1 MSERPVRGP
10 ADANAV
16 AHVFV
21 DALEDR
27 CDITGDDGHHL
38 QRVRRL
44 TAGEMVTLA
53 DGSGAWRAYEVV
65 DVADR
70 RLGLEARGEAAIECE
85 PTIGVELAVALTKG
99 GLDDVVAATT
109 ELGVVRVTPVR
120 TARVVV
126 RWDEARARKAV
137 ARLRVVAREAAMQ
150 SRRSRIPEIDEV
162 VDLAGLCERPDLVV
176 ADLGGVGAAAL
187 ARPDPNR
194 PKPAWTVLV
203 GPEGG
208 LTPDELAR
216 LADEGGAASLRLGRN
231 VLRASTAPIA
241 AVAVLTEEAVRLRPE

>member
-1 MSERPVRGP
+1 MNARPVRGP

-21 DALEDR
+21 DALDDR
-27 CDITGDDGHHL
+27 CEITGDDGHHL

-44 TAGEMVTLA
+44 TAGEIVTLA
-53 DGSGAWRAYEVV
+53 DGSGAWRTYEVV
-65 DVADR
+65 DAADR
-70 RLGLEARGEAAIECE
+70 RLGLEARGEVAIECD

-99 GLDDVVAATT
+99 GLDDVVAAVT

-137 ARLRVVAREAAMQ
+137 ARLRAVAREAAMQ
-150 SRRSRIPEIDEV
+150 SRRARIPEIDEV
-162 VDLAGLCERPDLVV
+162 VDLAAILERPDLVV
-176 ADLGGVGAAAL
+176 ADQAGVGAAVL

-208 LTPDELAR
+208 LTPDELDR
-216 LADEGGAASLRLGRN
+216 LAGLGGAPRLRLGPH
-231 VLRASTAPIA
+231 VLRAATAPIA
-241 AVAVLTEEAVRLRPE
+241 AVAVLTAEAARLLPE